1 MHKII
6 VKDTC
11 IETTDTG
18 KLISI
23 IHKGVHWDTDGEGM
37 LETAE
42 GTIAFSDA
50 DTIETQE
57 FETGTAKGIRTC
69 YTWLNAFSFATII
82 SIDTTS
88 EDV

>member
-1 MHKII
+1 MHNII

-42 GTIAFSDA
+42 GTISFSDA
-50 DTIETQE
+50 DTI
-57 FETGTAKGIRTC
+57 
-69 YTWLNAFSFATII
+69 
-82 SIDTTS
+82 
-88 EDV
+88 